1 MTCLSAVTRSMYA
14 DDALPPEQVAAVAE
28 HLRGC
33 SACSAKVAALRAERV
48 ALRAALQSDEAH
60 AKIPIFVPP
69 ARSRDLLVLTL
80 GVLAVAAVAG
90 AFWTAVAQAIP
101 SGLQWLNPFQSGE
114 LAERAIAFITFF
126 LNEGTTMLTSALN
139 LVAAT
144 TAVALLAWTTLSLAR
159 GRGGAALLVSLL
171 VAAVALPRAGHALE
185 IRRGE
190 GVITVGADE
199 TISDTLIA
207 AGQTV
212 AIDGTVNGDLLAFG
226 RTVTIRGNVT
236 GNVITGAES
245 VTIEGTVGGDIVG
258 AGRGVTLRGT
268 HVGRNF
274 FGFGRDLDVD
284 AGAEVAGNALT
295 FGDTTHIDGRVGM
308 DLRSFGGNVL
318 MSGNV
323 QRDFEAYAGEVSVLP
338 SGRIGRNV
346 TAHIEADD
354 KLQIAQGATIGGAVN
369 RQLVA
374 REQRSNRY
382 LTTGFYVTQVV
393 RIGAA
398 FLTGLLLL
406 WVFPVLRTLSL
417 PTVGAALRSAGIG
430 LVAAIVLPIAA
441 ILACITIVGI
451 PIGMLTLVIGV
462 IGLYFAKT
470 VVAQLIGRALFQS
483 PAGPPHYAATL
494 IAGLAIVIIA
504 INLPVVGGIV
514 NFVLTVLGFGMIVT
528 VLLGR
533 YGSSPAT
540 V

>member
-33 SACSAKVAALRAERV
+33 SACSAKVASLRAERV
-48 ALRAALQSDEAH
+48 ALRAALRTDEAH
-60 AKIPIFVPP
+60 AMIPLFVPP

-90 AFWTAVAQAIP
+90 VFWTAVARAVP

-144 TAVALLAWTTLSLAR
+144 VAVALLAWTTVLLAR
-159 GRGGAALLVSLL
+159 GRGSAALFVSLL

-190 GVITVGADE
+190 GVITVAADE
-199 TISDTLIA
+199 TINDTLIA

-284 AGAEVAGNALT
+284 ASTEVAGNALT
-295 FGDTTHIDGRVGM
+295 FGDTMHIDGRVGM
-308 DLRSFGGNVL
+308 DLKSFGANVL
-318 MSGNV
+318 LSGNV

-369 RQLVA
+369 RQIVA

-382 LTTGFYVTQVV
+382 LTTGFYVRQVV
-393 RIGAA
+393 RIGADHERQDPDWDTHDRDA
-398 FLTGLLLL
+398 RQDRRDRHHHNCHETD
-406 WVFPVLRTLSL
+406 
-417 PTVGAALRSAGIG
+417 AA
-430 LVAAIVLPIAA
+430 AA
-441 ILACITIVGI
+441 
-451 PIGMLTLVIGV
+451 
-462 IGLYFAKT
+462 
-470 VVAQLIGRALFQS
+470 
-483 PAGPPHYAATL
+483 
-494 IAGLAIVIIA
+494 
-504 INLPVVGGIV
+504 
-514 NFVLTVLGFGMIVT
+514 
-528 VLLGR
+528 
-533 YGSSPAT
+533 
-540 V
+540 